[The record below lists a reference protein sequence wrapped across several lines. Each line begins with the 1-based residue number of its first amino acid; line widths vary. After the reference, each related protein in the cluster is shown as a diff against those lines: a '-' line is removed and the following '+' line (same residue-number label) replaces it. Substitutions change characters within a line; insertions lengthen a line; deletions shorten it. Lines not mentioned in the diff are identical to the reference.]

1 MILISCTAARTFFGS
16 PGVLFASK
24 NHFLALR
31 VCQDFISAEG
41 LKSASDRRRR
51 KVGEVSVSSLVGV
64 LLQAENSRWMTAALF
79 GPVGS
84 QTNNPIMLPGE
95 MRRTACHLNP
105 HRRRVQWEAVLKTH
119 TCRQSQR
126 HRRQSEGTH

>member
-1 MILISCTAARTFFGS
+1 MMLISCTAAGPFFGF
-16 PGVLFASK
+16 PGVLSASK
-24 NHFLALR
+24 NHFFTLR
-31 VCQDFISAEG
+31 VCQDFICAEG
-41 LKSASDRRRR
+41 LKSASDRRR

-95 MRRTACHLNP
+95 IRRTACHLNS

-126 HRRQSEGTH
+126 HRRQSEDTN